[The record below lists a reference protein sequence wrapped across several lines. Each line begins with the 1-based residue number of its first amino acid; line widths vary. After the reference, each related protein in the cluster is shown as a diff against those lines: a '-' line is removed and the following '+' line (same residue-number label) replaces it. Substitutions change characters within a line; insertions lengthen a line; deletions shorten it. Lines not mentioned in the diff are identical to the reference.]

1 MASLNIDDDKLD
13 HDLNEDD
20 PAGAD
25 ENAMKEETNL
35 IDKEIREGGWGWVI
49 VFWAFF
55 TKLLFS
61 GTIKAFGVL
70 MPNLVIHFGG
80 TSISKL
86 GLILALFG
94 TFSDITGFTSAP
106 LCKVFGARS
115 VAVVG
120 GILCSS
126 GVILAS
132 FVTSSTQ
139 LAVCLA
145 VAGFGF
151 GFPLVPSL
159 ELIRLFFTKRF
170 AIANGLIY
178 SGTGIGVVV
187 FAPLGQV
194 LLDTY
199 GWRGTF
205 MVLGALC
212 LHVVVHGAVLR
223 PLPNKHGNEDGA
235 KPKKTEKVALSEQKD
250 RDIIHLKNLTKNKTC
265 NLHED
270 RIPLLSTSTHDLNL
284 NGSPLSLSPLQR
296 TSAEDDDEAIRSR
309 CWNTCGH
316 HFPFKLFRNPLL
328 YLVLI
333 LQFFARFAIVGWL
346 LFFIPYLQSK
356 GMTPLVAAS
365 IASVSGIFS
374 TIARATHGLIIDF
387 GFLTSEKL
395 YLMATWALALSL
407 MLCPVLDSHA
417 QNMAAAALNGVGN
430 GIVMPLGTVLLKQS
444 TDRDVFRSSLS
455 LSYGINSLARLL
467 GGYTIGKYA

>member
-1 MASLNIDDDKLD
+1 MASLNIEDEKLD
-13 HDLNEDD
+13 HDLKEDD
-20 PAGAD
+20 PAGTD
-25 ENAMKEETNL
+25 EKRLKEETIL
-35 IDKEIREGGWGWVI
+35 TDKEIREGGWGWVI

-61 GTIKAFGVL
+61 GTVKAFGVL
-70 MPNLVIHFGG
+70 MPNLVSHFGG
-80 TSISKL
+80 TSISEL

-94 TFSDITGFTSAP
+94 TFSDFTGFTSAP

-126 GVILAS
+126 GIILAS
-132 FVTSSTQ
+132 FVTSSSQ

-159 ELIRLFFTKRF
+159 ELIRLSFTKRF

-212 LHVVVHGAVLR
+212 LHVVVHGTVLR
-223 PLPNKHGNEDGA
+223 PIPNSH
-235 KPKKTEKVALSEQKD
+235 S
-250 RDIIHLKNLTKNKTC
+250 
-265 NLHED
+265 
-270 RIPLLSTSTHDLNL
+270 
-284 NGSPLSLSPLQR
+284 
-296 TSAEDDDEAIRSR
+296 
-309 CWNTCGH
+309 
-316 HFPFKLFRNPLL
+316 
-328 YLVLI
+328 
-333 LQFFARFAIVGWL
+333 
-346 LFFIPYLQSK
+346 
-356 GMTPLVAAS
+356 
-365 IASVSGIFS
+365 
-374 TIARATHGLIIDF
+374 RATHGLIIDF
-387 GFLTSEKL
+387 GILTSEKL

-407 MLCPVLDSHA
+407 MLCPILDLHA
-417 QNMAAAALNGVGN
+417 QNMAAAALFGVGN
-430 GIVMPLGTVLLKQS
+430 GIVLPLGTVLLKQS
-444 TDRDVFRSSLS
+444 TDRDVFRSSS
-455 LSYGINSLARLL
+455 
-467 GGYTIGKYA
+467 